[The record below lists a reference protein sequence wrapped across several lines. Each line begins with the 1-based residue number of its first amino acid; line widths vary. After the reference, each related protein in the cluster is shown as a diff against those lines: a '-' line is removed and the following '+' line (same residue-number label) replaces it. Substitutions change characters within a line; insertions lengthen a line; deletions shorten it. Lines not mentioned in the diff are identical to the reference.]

1 MGNIFLTAKSGD
13 DNKGRGLHGGQW
25 LKVLNFGRF
34 LVGCNMGCKG
44 PLQYRSLLTS
54 VASCY
59 GARLRTNAKCNIPD
73 PATQDSLGGPGSVA
87 RSGYETICNL
97 TRIQPTL
104 LSTAAKADLHSRVW
118 NISQAIWCAPR

>member
-25 LKVLNFGRF
+25 LKVLNFGLF

-54 VASCY
+54 VATCY
-59 GARLRTNAKCNIPD
+59 GARLRKYLGFTNTDSISAKMWGRVRALRLWRVEWEEADFASRLYP
-73 PATQDSLGGPGSVA
+73 SLVLDN
-87 RSGYETICNL
+87 R
-97 TRIQPTL
+97 
-104 LSTAAKADLHSRVW
+104 
-118 NISQAIWCAPR
+118 

>member
-25 LKVLNFGRF
+25 LKGLNFGRF

-54 VASCY
+54 VATCY
-59 GARLRTNAKCNIPD
+59 GARLRTHLQFPKAARVREPEHSCLARRGCPS
-73 PATQDSLGGPGSVA
+73 PRLESSLPSFRLECRKSRIASLFIEEGSPVA
-87 RSGYETICNL
+87 S
-97 TRIQPTL
+97 
-104 LSTAAKADLHSRVW
+104 SRTK
-118 NISQAIWCAPR
+118 

>member
-54 VASCY
+54 VATCY
-59 GARLRTNAKCNIPD
+59 GARLRMPAPKSSNTDNWTRVEALLTHVESCNCGTPCR
-73 PATQDSLGGPGSVA
+73 AS
-87 RSGYETICNL
+87 RETRRK
-97 TRIQPTL
+97 TG
-104 LSTAAKADLHSRVW
+104 RVH
-118 NISQAIWCAPR
+118 PE